1 MIITSNHYPRRLA
14 RPLAPGGV
22 SFCATLGLVV
32 ILIAALGGCVRSVGD
47 QLISD
52 MRLAQPLPKAVAL
65 PEELPSLSELE
76 GALASKIATND
87 SQWQAV
93 DGWYLAAEAA
103 DQYLLPKAQYRWRHA
118 ALERW
123 LEQEPPRSLSPAL
136 KSKEPFISAVAT
148 IGLSRTDPAPHRR
161 ALLKLIH
168 DARQSPALRA
178 AAIETLARDDSFET
192 EAELRKL
199 LDKFGPKVPSE
210 CNTPLY
216 VELLAGL
223 ARHIA
228 IDQEPL
234 YAQALALDDAQV
246 HLAVL
251 SLYRA
256 TKTTQLPDE
265 VIPLTSSSS
274 AQVRRAALA
283 ALATA
288 HHPDAVRLLRAATQD
303 GDVQVRVAAIQ
314 SLGEV
319 KHPEAVLALHDLS
332 GESAERMREAAA
344 GALVAQ
350 REWRAVE
357 RAARDPSFRV
367 RSAVATALA
376 NYGSAERTAL
386 ARQLLT
392 DQSAM
397 VQSKMAASLAQWP
410 LDMAGPLL
418 IESLRSP
425 NLLTRQSAALALQT
439 QWPPAKPFHPQE
451 PNVQIRIAA
460 VEALARRWQ
469 EERPKSNEA
478 IAHATRQASLPTDEI
493 HRLLQL
499 YQTGD
504 AEGRWLAKRQLEELG
519 SEVVP
524 ALDELVATQRAT
536 LTEADYRDLLPAV
549 NAGFAALEELRA
561 SDIDTRRAAARK
573 LAQQAATEPLPAI
586 AIERLSMIA
595 HTETDALVWQDVLRA
610 AASTTETVGHE
621 LALAALAH
629 DAAEVRRR
637 GCEYLE
643 KCGDNRQGTAL
654 LPLIDDQDPL
664 VSQAAVVALG
674 RCGPTASR
682 ERLYMLLTHSQTNMQ
697 IAAAKTLVAWN
708 DERGAAA
715 LERFALSNSAS
726 VRRQAIEAMGKL
738 AQPQFL
744 STLVQALDDQPG
756 VRLAALDALPQVAG
770 EDVLAAHQPPPAS
783 AAQRA
788 KLWRDWY
795 ARRR

>member
-1 MIITSNHYPRRLA
+1 LA
-14 RPLAPGGV
+14 AI
-22 SFCATLGLVV
+22 SF
-32 ILIAALGGCVRSVGD
+32 AALVGCVRSVGD

-52 MRLAQPLPKAVAL
+52 MRLAQPLPKAIVP
-65 PEELPSLSELE
+65 PEELPSLPELE
-76 GALASKIATND
+76 GALTSQIATDD
-87 SQWQAV
+87 SQRQTV
-93 DGWYLAAEAA
+93 DGWYLAVDAA

-123 LEQEPPRSLSPAL
+123 LERESPRSLQPAL
-136 KSKEPFISAVAT
+136 KSKEPYIAAVAT

-161 ALLKLIH
+161 GLLKLVQ
-168 DARQSPALRA
+168 DARHTPALRA

-199 LDKFGPKVPSE
+199 LDKFGPNAADE
-210 CNTPLY
+210 CDTPLY

-234 YAQALALDDAQV
+234 YAQALTLNDPQV
-246 HLAVL
+246 QLAVL
-251 SLYRA
+251 SLYQA
-256 TKTTQLPDE
+256 TKTTQLPNE

-274 AQVRRAALA
+274 AHVRRAALA

-288 HHPDAVRLLRAATQD
+288 QHPDAVRLLRAATQD

-314 SLGEV
+314 CLGEV
-319 KHPEAVLALHDLS
+319 KHPEAVLALHDL
-332 GESAERMREAAA
+332 AADNTERLREAAA

-357 RAARDPSFRV
+357 RSARDPSFRV
-367 RSAVATALA
+367 RSSVATALA
-376 NYGSAERTAL
+376 THGSAERVVL

-410 LDMAGPLL
+410 LDLAGPLL

-425 NLLTRQSAALALQT
+425 NLLTRQSAAMALQT
-439 QWPPAKPFHPQE
+439 HWPAAKAFHPQE
-451 PNVQIRIAA
+451 PNVKIRTAA
-460 VEALARRWQ
+460 VDELAKRWQ
-469 EERPKSNEA
+469 EERPHSAEA
-478 IAHATRQASLPTDEI
+478 LAATASGPSLPSDQV

-504 AEGRWLAKRQLEELG
+504 AQGRWLARRQLEDLG

-524 ALDELVATQRAT
+524 AINELVATQRAA

-549 NAGFAALEELRA
+549 DAGFAALEELRA
-561 SDIDTRRAAARK
+561 TEVTTRRAAARK
-573 LAQQAATEPLPAI
+573 LAQQAASEPLTVI
-586 AIERLSMIA
+586 AIERLSSIA
-595 HTETDALVWQDVLRA
+595 RAESDALVWQDVLRA
-610 AASTTETVGHE
+610 ATATPETVGHE

-629 DAAEVRRR
+629 DEAEVRRR

-643 KCGDNRQGTAL
+643 KCGDDRQATAL
-654 LPLIDDQDPL
+654 LTLVDDRDPL
-664 VSQAAVVALG
+664 VAHTAVIALG

-682 ERLYMLLTHSQTNMQ
+682 ERLYLLLTHPQTNMQ
-697 IAAAKTLVAWN
+697 IAAAKTLARWG

-715 LERFALSNSAS
+715 LERFALSNSAAL
-726 VRRQAIEAMGKL
+726 RRQAIEAMGKL
-738 AQPQFL
+738 AQPQFIP
-744 STLVQALDDQPG
+744 TLVQALDDQPG

-788 KLWRDWY
+788 QLWRDWY
-795 ARRR
+795 AKRR